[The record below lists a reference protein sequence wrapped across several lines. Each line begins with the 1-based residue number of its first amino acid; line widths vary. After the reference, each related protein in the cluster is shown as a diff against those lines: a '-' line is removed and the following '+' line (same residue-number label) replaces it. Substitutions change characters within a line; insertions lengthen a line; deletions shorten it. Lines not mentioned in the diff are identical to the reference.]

1 MTTPAPADPTR
12 TAEAIFSQSWA
23 LFRKNWIIAAP
34 PVIAGLI
41 TFAAAFAL
49 LWPVADV
56 VFANVGDA
64 AKVTTVPPAV
74 LPATFLP
81 VAALVGLVLVVV
93 TLWCY
98 AMMYGMADAAW
109 VRGTTSLGD
118 GFAAFRTR
126 AGALFVAGI
135 GALGVALAALILALP
150 TLGLAVIALPVVTM
164 YILPS
169 AVGGRRSGF
178 AAVGESFR
186 MVRRSLGRSAL
197 VMLCLCAIMYGINIV
212 GGLALFP
219 VQLAVIPSGPDAVPQ
234 PPPLALMI
242 VCGAVYLVFM
252 LASMA
257 FNGFSALVIAGL
269 YRLLAAGSVDHGEA
283 AL

>member
-1 MTTPAPADPTR
+1 VTTPTPADPTR
-12 TAEAIFSQSWA
+12 TAEAIFARSWA
-23 LFRKNWIIAAP
+23 LFRKNWILAVP
-34 PVIAGLI
+34 PVITGVI
-41 TFAAAFAL
+41 TVVAVFPL
-49 LWPVADV
+49 LWLIADA
-56 VFANVGDA
+56 VFAHVGDA
-64 AKVTTVPPAV
+64 AKVTTVPAAT

-81 VAALVGLVLVVV
+81 LTAFVGVVLVAV

-109 VRGTTSLGD
+109 ARGTTSLGD
-118 GFAAFRTR
+118 GFAAFRRR

-135 GALGVALAALILALP
+135 GALGVAFAALILALP

-164 YILPS
+164 YIMPS
-169 AVGGRRSGF
+169 AVAGRRSGF

-186 MVRRSLGRSAL
+186 LVRRSLGRSAL
-197 VMLCLCAIMYGINIV
+197 VMLCLYAIMYGISLV

-219 VQLAVIPSGPDAVPQ
+219 VQLAVIPSGPDATLQ
-234 PPPLALMI
+234 PPPLALMV
-242 VCGAVYLVFM
+242 VCGGVYLVFM

-257 FNGFSALVIAGL
+257 FKGFYALVIAGL
-269 YRLLAAGSVDHGEA
+269 YRSLAAGSADHVEA